1 MWFTVITVISS
12 YGDNVSQAIRSNTSV
27 PVEQRKRNEAT
38 SLPLPLPLPF
48 NFFSNSAEQR
58 ERSAESW
65 EWPDANVCDAESWER
80 DCTAVTRRRRRRQ
93 RAMTLFL
100 FRRLPD
106 SRSCCC
112 YALVFCI
119 RIIFAALLTYRC
131 DGKKNIY
138 IYRTSSLL
146 ALRTFNC
153 KFQLFNSAF
162 NAFFSAFCVA
172 FSQLRVLHATS
183 SLKRLSLVASALFSG
198 QRLPAV
204 CGSSQATAQLICST
218 GLWRRRLFSRHTHTH
233 THSHGW
239 LADCFVIVAGAAAA
253 NA

>member
-1 MWFTVITVISS
+1 MKRPRCHCRCRSISFRTQLSKESAALNRESDQTRWIVRARLHSCYTTPTSTSTCNDFVFISS
-12 YGDNVSQAIRSNTSV
+12 SARFSIVVVVTILYYYFCCTFNL
-27 PVEQRKRNEAT
+27 
-38 SLPLPLPLPF
+38 SLRW
-48 NFFSNSAEQR
+48 Q
-58 ERSAESW
+58 
-65 EWPDANVCDAESWER
+65 
-80 DCTAVTRRRRRRQ
+80 
-93 RAMTLFL
+93 
-100 FRRLPD
+100 
-106 SRSCCC
+106 
-112 YALVFCI
+112 
-119 RIIFAALLTYRC
+119 
-131 DGKKNIY
+131 KKIY
-138 IYRTSSLL
+138 VYWTSSLL

-162 NAFFSAFCVA
+162 NAFSAFCVA

-218 GLWRRRLFSRHTHTH
+218 GLWRRRLFSRHTH
-233 THSHGW
+233 SHGW